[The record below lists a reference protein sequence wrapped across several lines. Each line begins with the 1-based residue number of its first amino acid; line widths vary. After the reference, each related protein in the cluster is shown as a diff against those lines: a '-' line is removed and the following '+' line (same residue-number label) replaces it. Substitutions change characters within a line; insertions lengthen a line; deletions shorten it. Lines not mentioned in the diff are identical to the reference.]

1 MDVYEQQYNFR
12 HEEKNSTYLTTHTR
26 AAPEDSM
33 RRVEDKRKTA
43 RLDAKTRK
51 EEEKL
56 RRKEEINKL
65 KAIKRE
71 EILEKIKKT
80 EFVAGKKLLEKAEK
94 ELGTEFIPDLYD
106 KHMEQMFNDQYY
118 NDTQNEDGEE
128 ITQQREIDLNLMHDK
143 EKMIGIDAENSSGE
157 SD

>member
-1 MDVYEQQYNFR
+1 MDIFEHEHNFR
-12 HEEKNSTYLTTHTR
+12 HEQKNSAYLTTHTR

-33 RRVEDKRKTA
+33 RRVDDKRKQA
-43 RLDAKTRK
+43 RQDAKARK

-65 KAIKRE
+65 KAIKRD

-94 ELGTEFIPDLYD
+94 ELDTEFIPDLYD
-106 KHMEQMFNDQYY
+106 KHME
-118 NDTQNEDGEE
+118 
-128 ITQQREIDLNLMHDK
+128 
-143 EKMIGIDAENSSGE
+143 
-157 SD
+157 